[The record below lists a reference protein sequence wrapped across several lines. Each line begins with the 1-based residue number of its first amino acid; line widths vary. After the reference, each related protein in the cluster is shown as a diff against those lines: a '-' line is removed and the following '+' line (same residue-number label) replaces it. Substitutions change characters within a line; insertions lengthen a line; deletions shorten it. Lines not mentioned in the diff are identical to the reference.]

1 MKRKIL
7 SAGRFVIP
15 RKFAD
20 KLGIKKFED
29 LEISIKYGNLCIS
42 KFDKNKFKQK
52 SNTGIIRKPNS
63 DLIIQIPKEYMKL
76 LNLKENDF
84 VECYLK
90 GNRIIIY
97 KK

>member
-15 RKFAD
+15 RKFAS
-20 KLGIKKFED
+20 KLGIKKFEN
-29 LEISIKYGNLCIS
+29 LEISVKYGDLCIS
-42 KFDKNKFKQK
+42 KFDNENLKRKAHV
-52 SNTGIIRKPNS
+52 GIIRKPNS

-76 LNLKENDF
+76 LKLKEDDF
-84 VECYLK
+84 VECYLRENK
-90 GNRIIIY
+90 IIIC

>member
-15 RKFAD
+15 RKFAG
-20 KLGIKKFED
+20 KLGIKKFEN
-29 LEISIKYGNLCIS
+29 LEISVKYGDLCIS
-42 KFDKNKFKQK
+42 KFDKRNLKQK
-52 SNTGIIRKPNS
+52 SHVGIIRKPNS

-76 LNLKENDF
+76 LRLKENDF

-90 GNRIIIY
+90 DNKIIIY